1 MRNRRKIDKNTRTNV
16 LKYQIR
22 DFIVISKNFRYQ
34 KIKPLNSLR
43 KQGCEPYTFV

>member
-34 KIKPLNSLR
+34 KIIEFSKEAR
-43 KQGCEPYTFV
+43 M